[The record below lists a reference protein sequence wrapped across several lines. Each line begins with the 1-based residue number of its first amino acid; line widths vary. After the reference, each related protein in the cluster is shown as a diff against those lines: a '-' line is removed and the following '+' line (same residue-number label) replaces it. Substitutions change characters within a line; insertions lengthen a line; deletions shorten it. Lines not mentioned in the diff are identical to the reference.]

1 MRLVLIIGRLL
12 LAGAGGVPA
21 GAEFGTDGGGAG
33 IAVPGAVSVGAA
45 GTVALF
51 GAGGATVGGV
61 VTTIGFNGGGLTA
74 ICAGGWS
81 FALKIGQ
88 SIASTIIT
96 ARAAPEPT

>member
-12 LAGAGGVPA
+12 LAGAGWVPA

-33 IAVPGAVSVGAA
+33 IAVPGAVDLSVGAA

-51 GAGGATVGGV
+51 GVGGATVGGV
-61 VTTIGFNGGGLTA
+61 VTTGGLAA

-96 ARAAPEPT
+96 TRAAPEPT